1 MSWSA
6 KVAMCRVTSRRG
18 GDRGWVRRASHRCE
32 STGRETHPQLPCPF
46 RLQLPP
52 HACMAAEPPRT
63 TAYIYTRRLLRRA
76 DERQRPSPKT
86 EFCHSSVWP
95 KSFCRAR
102 LPQPDK
108 SVSAP
113 RCTRSARGAAEG
125 SFLGAG
131 LLPPTRSSF
140 QSALYFANESKEK
153 PGKDLLRVVTR
164 PKHRHAPPRGAVG
177 ALRVASEQNVCSTPL
192 AGRRQEPPAGGVEL
206 RPLAGARRA
215 GGRRRGTPCASA
227 AREAG
232 WRVPRR

>member
-102 LPQPDK
+102 LLAFWGSGLRPAASP
-108 SVSAP
+108 VGE
-113 RCTRSARGAAEG
+113 RARV
-125 SFLGAG
+125 
-131 LLPPTRSSF
+131 PNVRSSGVRARARSPPF
-140 QSALYFANESKEK
+140 RQCNSSPSA
-153 PGKDLLRVVTR
+153 V
-164 PKHRHAPPRGAVG
+164 
-177 ALRVASEQNVCSTPL
+177 
-192 AGRRQEPPAGGVEL
+192 
-206 RPLAGARRA
+206 
-215 GGRRRGTPCASA
+215 
-227 AREAG
+227 
-232 WRVPRR
+232 